1 MINKKKT
8 ENATHINILSSV
20 HRRSYIDVKK
30 ARIGSILPT
39 PVEEGFTLAEVL
51 ITLSIVGVVAVLT
64 IPSVMKNYRYKTY
77 AASMKKVYSQLTDAV
92 QAIMNDEMTTEFHK
106 TTAGVKSSDTA
117 GEEKGAYYFLHN
129 YFKVAASCN
138 DNLNTECLGSSY
150 KTFTGT
156 DAGSAFG
163 ESCIRTT
170 NGATIC
176 MTLNPKNGIT
186 SVLIDANGP
195 ADPNIVGLDTFVT
208 NISGVDG
215 SVTDWSSDET
225 LCNKD
230 SGAGNGHLAD
240 YASGCL
246 TQLMNNG
253 WVIDDTKWTKTEEE
267 TE

>member
-30 ARIGSILPT
+30 AKIGSILPT

-106 TTAGVKSSDTA
+106 TTAGVISSSTA
-117 GEEKGAYYFLHN
+117 GQEKGAYYFLHN
-129 YFKVAASCN
+129 YFKVAASC
-138 DNLNTECLGSSY
+138 DSDLNTQCLGPSY
-150 KTFTGT
+150 KSFLGAN
-156 DAGSAFG
+156 AGRAFG

-176 MTLNPKNGIT
+176 MNLNTDNGVT
-186 SVLIDANGP
+186 SVIIDVNGP
-195 ADPNIVGLDTFVT
+195 AEPNIIGLDTFIA
-208 NISGVDG
+208 NIDGDDG
-215 SVTDWSSDET
+215 SIADWSTDET
-225 LCNKD
+225 KCNTD
-230 SGAGNGHLAD
+230 NGSGYGHFGD
-240 YASGCL
+240 YAPGCL

-253 WVIDDTKWTKTEEE
+253 WVIDDTKWTKTE
-267 TE
+267 